1 MLVKRVRYID
11 SYTRLGQKVDPPK
24 LATLLQLKI
33 YFHGMSLHDL
43 SDEDV
48 IEYSV
53 MRRKTIKANTLLKQL
68 HYLKAAIR
76 ERGIKTETSAVGDA
90 LKSLVK
96 KRMVGVCISR
106 ERRIGKGIPAK
117 DGRPERAGE

>member
-33 YFHGMSLHDL
+33 YFPGMSLHDL
-43 SDEDV
+43 SGEDV

-53 MRRKTIKANTLLKQL
+53 MRRKTIKASTLLKT
-68 HYLKAAIR
+68 AALSKGCDQGAR
-76 ERGIKTETSAVGDA
+76 YQNRNKRG
-90 LKSLVK
+90 
-96 KRMVGVCISR
+96 
-106 ERRIGKGIPAK
+106 RRRTQIVSQKK
-117 DGRPERAGE
+117 DGRREHK